1 MTPPAESE
9 SNRDAGGP
17 KRVVV
22 SADLTATNA
31 SGVAMTVKTD
41 GDATIRVDLA
51 GDALNELPSIS
62 PRQATSMA
70 RQIVAGL
77 QQTVELSIDGRPTLR
92 LSPTT
97 DADGRVRVRTKVLS
111 VLSVAKSL
119 LRRLRR

>member
-9 SNRDAGGP
+9 SNRDAGPP